1 MDNTL
6 PIAPVRKLLKEAG
19 CKRISD
25 DAVLTVIKSI
35 ENMITDIGHDASAI
49 ANHSGRITVRNDDI
63 LFIL

>member
-25 DAVLTVIKSI
+25 EAVLTVVKVA
-35 ENMITDIGHDASAI
+35 ENAISEIGQEASAI
-49 ANHSGRITVRNDDI
+49 ANHANRVTVRDDDI
-63 LFIL
+63 LFVI